1 MVDGTI
7 QVGRKGIKRGDGL
20 EEAREENEAY
30 DSYFGNFFFLPYKYR
45 MLISFCFFSSIALSF
60 GYV

>member
-30 DSYFGNFFFLPYKYR
+30 DSYFGDFFFYHTN
-45 MLISFCFFSSIALSF
+45 IAC
-60 GYV
+60 

>member
-7 QVGRKGIKRGDGL
+7 QVGRKGIERGDGL

-30 DSYFGNFFFLPYKYR
+30 DSYFGDFFFYMR
-45 MLISFCFFSSIALSF
+45 MHCIPLFSSIVCRL
-60 GYV
+60 VV